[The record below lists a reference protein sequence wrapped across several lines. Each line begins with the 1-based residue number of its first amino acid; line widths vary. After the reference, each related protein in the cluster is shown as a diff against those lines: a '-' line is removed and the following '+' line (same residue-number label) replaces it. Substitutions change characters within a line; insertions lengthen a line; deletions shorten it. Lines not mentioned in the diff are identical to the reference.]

1 MASLLSKSRHS
12 LSMLRLTELVGFEF
26 SISILALYT
35 YLYYM
40 STYNIVKYNIFWY
53 YINTFTRRCTNVI
66 IKSKWNTWRKNLTP
80 YWLGKQTGISQN
92 NILKIC
98 NGETSTIR
106 FDTIEKICTTLDCS
120 ISDLFT
126 SDDPKMKRLLAYA
139 EIKINKSDTP

>member
-1 MASLLSKSRHS
+1 MLSLRVN
-12 LSMLRLTELVGFEF
+12 E
-26 SISILALYT
+26 ILEE
-35 YLYYM
+35 
-40 STYNIVKYNIFWY
+40 
-53 YINTFTRRCTNVI
+53 
-66 IKSKWNTWRKNLTP
+66 KNLTP

-120 ISDLFT
+120 ISNLFT

-139 EIKINKSDTP
+139 EIKAILHNSIASYVQ